1 MKMNKKKMLN
11 ALTKFFKEEKI
22 TDLVDCMIYQETDGS
37 YQLFDQYSIQKK
49 NGTFILKKNHTY
61 TQKTFISLRNAAT
74 WATLDKCQ
82 KFTEANRVL
91 ELDLLLSGANENLKV
106 HDQLSRKAKDT
117 EQLLIYLVKME
128 EDNIKK
134 QTILY
139 ELDSYITTTK
149 NWQQKQF
156 AKKVAKSSQQ

>member
-1 MKMNKKKMLN
+1 M
-11 ALTKFFKEEKI
+11 
-22 TDLVDCMIYQETDGS
+22 
-37 YQLFDQYSIQKK
+37 
-49 NGTFILKKNHTY
+49 
-61 TQKTFISLRNAAT
+61 
-74 WATLDKCQ
+74 
-82 KFTEANRVL
+82 
-91 ELDLLLSGANENLKV
+91 

-156 AKKVAKSSQQ
+156 AKKVAKSLQQ